1 MNAEHESRG
10 SRSSANSAPS
20 SKAAAIPRID
30 TRELLGGGREVVIVH
45 AGREYRLRVT
55 SNGKLILT
63 A

>member
-1 MNAEHESRG
+1 MNAEHENRG
-10 SRSSANSAPS
+10 SSANSAVTPPS
-20 SKAAAIPRID
+20 KTAAIPRID